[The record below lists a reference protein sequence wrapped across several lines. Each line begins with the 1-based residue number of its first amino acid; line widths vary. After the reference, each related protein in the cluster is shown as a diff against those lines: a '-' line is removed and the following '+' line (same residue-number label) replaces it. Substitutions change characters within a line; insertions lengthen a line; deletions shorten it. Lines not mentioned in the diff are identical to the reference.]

1 MSDSVYV
8 AGVDVGGHGAP
19 PFFTFLA
26 APPFHQF
33 NLLPRI
39 VEARH

>member
-1 MSDSVYV
+1 MWPESMSADTALRRFS
-8 AGVDVGGHGAP
+8 P
-19 PFFTFLA
+19 SSP
-26 APPFHQF
+26 PPFHQF